1 VQNCNG
7 CQQSHVRGPALDLI
21 VPILCSFNVD
31 QKSNGSAVVVILFGQ
46 LELTSLRETPPRVR
60 EVKKQHLV
68 RTMWDQPCQ
77 LEALGAIAST
87 LFWIHMAARTTPH

>member
-1 VQNCNG
+1 M
-7 CQQSHVRGPALDLI
+7 
-21 VPILCSFNVD
+21 
-31 QKSNGSAVVVILFGQ
+31 VVILFGQ
-46 LELTSLRETPPRVR
+46 LELSSLRETPPRVR

-87 LFWIHMAARTTPH
+87 LVWIHMAARTTPHEVPTNRRNALAPTWFRQNQSSIN

>member
-1 VQNCNG
+1 
-7 CQQSHVRGPALDLI
+7 

-31 QKSNGSAVVVILFGQ
+31 EKSDGSAVVVILFGQ
-46 LELTSLRETPPRVR
+46 LELSSLRETPPRVR